1 MKRFA
6 NIWNSV
12 KLLWPW
18 RKRSEAE
25 QRGRDLMK
33 YLLKDREG
41 QILMRK
47 MRKQQKKGQLD
58 PSFLQGEGGRELM
71 AYLIRDSKGKALLG
85 GMMQNRQARRQLG
98 HLSQSR
104 QQQLSTAP
112 KRPVPAKKKSGGR
125 RWRLPWQ
132 KVA

>member
-1 MKRFA
+1 VKRFA

-112 KRPVPAKKKSGGR
+112 KKPAPTKKKSGGR
-125 RWRLPWQ
+125 RWRLPW
-132 KVA
+132 KR